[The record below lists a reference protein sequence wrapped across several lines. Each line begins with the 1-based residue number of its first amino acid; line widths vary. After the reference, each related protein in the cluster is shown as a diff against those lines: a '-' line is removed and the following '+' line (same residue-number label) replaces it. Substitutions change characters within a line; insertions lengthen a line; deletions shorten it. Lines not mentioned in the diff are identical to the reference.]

1 MSITDS
7 LAISQDKRPR
17 MLGKVR
23 RELGLPVLLDRV
35 GATGSQEDDSDGED
49 KQSRP
54 SGYLESTDSN
64 SNEQAE
70 ELMQKVRENS

>member
-1 MSITDS
+1 MLNTDS
-7 LAISQDKRPR
+7 LAISQDSRSR

-35 GATGSQEDDSDGED
+35 GDTGSQEDDSDEED
-49 KQSRP
+49 EHSSP
-54 SGYLESTDSN
+54 SGNSESTDSN